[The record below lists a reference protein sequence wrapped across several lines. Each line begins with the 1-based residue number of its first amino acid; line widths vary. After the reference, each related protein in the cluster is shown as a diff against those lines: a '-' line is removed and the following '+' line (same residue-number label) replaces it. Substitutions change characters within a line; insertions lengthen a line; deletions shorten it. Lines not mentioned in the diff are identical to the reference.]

1 MHFPSMTALRALD
14 AVARL
19 GSVSA
24 AATELNLTRSA
35 VSHRLATLEERL
47 GFALTERTGRGIRL
61 TYRGERYARDVR
73 RILAEVQLAGS
84 SFDEQQVRG
93 PLCVSCNPGFATYW
107 LCQHLGDFLAQYPQ
121 VQLHVVTPR
130 VPQDTSASD
139 ADLFIAYGSGDWP
152 NQTVEQLVALHFFPV
167 CSPRLIHSRGGLQ
180 QPADLAHYT
189 LLHMND
195 FADWRL
201 WLGAVGASA
210 IDHRSGVLFADAPCT
225 IAACIAAQ
233 GVAIGDNLLSG
244 DALARGLL
252 VRPFDITIQSSRG
265 YFLVTDPVKA
275 ERAVV
280 KAFSQWLKARVA
292 STTQSASDL
301 SRPPLAIPPEAE
313 LAR

>member
-24 AATELNLTRSA
+24 AAAELNLTRSA
-35 VSHRLATLEERL
+35 VSHRIATLEERL

-84 SFDEQQVRG
+84 SFDEEQVIGR
-93 PLCVSCNPGFATYW
+93 LCVSCNPGFATYW

-130 VPQDTSASD
+130 APQDTSAAE
-139 ADLFIAYGSGDWP
+139 ADLFIAYGAGDWP
-152 NQTVEQLVALHFFPV
+152 NQIVEPIVALHFFPV
-167 CSPRLIHSRGGLQ
+167 CSPRLLNARNGLKS
-180 QPADLAHYT
+180 PGDLAGHT

-201 WLGAVGASA
+201 WLGAVGARD
-210 IDHRSGVLFADAPCT
+210 IEFTSGVLFADATST
-225 IAACIAAQ
+225 IAACIAGH

-244 DALARGLL
+244 DALSRGLL
-252 VRPFDITIQSSRG
+252 VRPFDITIQSNRN
-265 YFLVTDPVKA
+265 YYLVTDPVKA

-280 KAFSQWLKARVA
+280 KAFSEWLKARVA
-292 STTQSASDL
+292 ATTQSAIDL
-301 SRPPLAIPPEAE
+301 DQPPLVVSQEAP
-313 LAR
+313 

>member
-35 VSHRLATLEERL
+35 VSHRIATLEERL
-47 GFALTERTGRGIRL
+47 GFALTERTGRGVRL
-61 TYRGERYARDVR
+61 TWRGERYARDVR

-84 SFDEQQVRG
+84 SFDEKQVIGR
-93 PLCVSCNPGFATYW
+93 LCISCNPGFATYW

-130 VPQDTSASD
+130 TPQDTSAAE
-139 ADLFIAYGSGDWP
+139 ADLFIAYGTGDWP
-152 NQTVEQLVALHFFPV
+152 NQIVEPIVALHFFPV
-167 CSPRLIHSRGGLQ
+167 CSPRLLNARNGLKS
-180 QPADLAHYT
+180 PADLAGQT

-201 WLGAVGASA
+201 WLGAVGARD
-210 IDHRSGVLFADAPCT
+210 IEFTSGVLFADATST
-225 IAACIAAQ
+225 IAACIAGQ

-244 DALARGLL
+244 DALSRGLL
-252 VRPFDITIQSSRG
+252 VRPFDITIQSNRG

-280 KAFSQWLKARVA
+280 KAFSEWLKARVA
-292 STTQSASDL
+292 STTQSAIDL
-301 SRPPLAIPPEAE
+301 DQPPLAFPQENP
-313 LAR
+313 